1 MEHGFRERR
10 LGDIRCGYGFEGP
23 LWAVLWRIDRSTW
36 ALRVMRFVL
45 KQWRGERHWGLLK
58 LLGFSSITV
67 EGDSQQLVK
76 VLNKEIQCPAGVEV
90 IVCGR
95 HQTV

>member
-1 MEHGFRERR
+1 MGSESDDW
-10 LGDIRCGYGFEGP
+10 GDIRCGYGFEG
-23 LWAVLWRIDRSTW
+23 LFGLFCGGSTW

-76 VLNKEIQCPAGVEV
+76 VLN
-90 IVCGR
+90 
-95 HQTV
+95 